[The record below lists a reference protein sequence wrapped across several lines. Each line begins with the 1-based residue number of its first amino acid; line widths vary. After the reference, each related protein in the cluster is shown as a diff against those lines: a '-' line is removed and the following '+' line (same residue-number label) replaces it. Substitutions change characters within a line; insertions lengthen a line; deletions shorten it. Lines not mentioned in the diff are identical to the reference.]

1 MRKYGI
7 RILSTFFLAALS
19 FSEAYAFMMPPVLPT
34 SPSLDFGGDAM
45 LTAEG
50 IAKKSLAVVDEAQRV
65 QGEVISSLKSID
77 LKFPFKL
84 DTSLFAKKGDGMWI
98 SSARKIEKSKIAD
111 ITDEDSIVEAFYE
124 LFLTYPTDII
134 AEFPHNPEAVKQAY
148 RNKSVEF
155 GNDTMVEMYITVR
168 ELEEKMQTLKEEYES
183 LRTCYVEGNADSSD
197 ICESASPNDD
207 ELGVWSNYYKL
218 NAIYDSILKITE
230 ELMVLKA
237 QYEVAQAVQAGIEPM
252 MPEEENTEG
261 EQSSSSTDDQAW
273 LDNNGIFNYTIS
285 LGYAQI
291 LSSANNTASSANNFS
306 SSSTSANYMS
316 GGAQASSATTLSNM
330 ETSKEATSL
339 LKTEGETFGGFELT
353 NKNAVAEAPDSRLEP
368 VEAKQYEAKS
378 PFAGTAEKAQTISSL
393 STLPTSS
400 SAMDSSVNGV
410 AASSAKGVAASS
422 AKGVAASS
430 AKGVA
435 TSSVNGVA
443 ASSAKGV
450 SSINSATT
458 LSNMKTSQEAT
469 SLSKTE
475 GETFGGFELTNKN
488 AVAEA
493 PDSRLEPAEAKQY
506 EAKSPFAGTADQFQ
520 SLAESNNAY
529 KTLQDAMKAH
539 NLKQQLSEYKN
550 TFVEYNKMVELHQK
564 AIEQLMKSEQCVVD
578 YLNQYYKDGQKVWL
592 GNGCSYSGNNIVC
605 DSGRALTADNL
616 QNLLPGDGLC
626 ANNQNMICSNYGI
639 NSYSSR
645 GGMSGWLISAYKLA
659 KAETAVTLTDEDFA
673 TSEREDKS
681 YTAADME
688 AQAEEL
694 QAQNESGLQDSSM
707 LKPSKEE
714 EVEAG
719 SRQEALI
726 SWQLGAEL
734 AKEIGKD
741 MGSSVPKWGEIKST
755 YKIWNDEKYFYNQ
768 YLKEKYQ
775 NMKYYIRDLDMRVVA
790 VELAKQINDSMEDEE
805 DSWLDLEV
813 TLEDVKAYN
822 SQALENLLP
831 LAQEAYA
838 TAPVSEVELVQ
849 EASRASLNQLRS
861 DLDTALDSLNTKK
874 ANTYEQLDT
883 ANIKLNDM
891 KEAYNTAVENR
902 QNAEAN
908 VEYQEQVIQ
917 NSQAKKAQSADY
929 KTNFENEAE
938 NEIATSEKTIETS
951 LEQEETAM
959 LQADNQRDA
968 IYELNSELS
977 GVEDDIERQ
986 KNDYAATASS
996 VEYENRKKV
1005 ENALKQLADSK
1016 AEVSLSE
1023 SPFLSKGLDFQS
1035 DFLALKQQYFMS
1047 LIGLVDK
1054 ALENAKEQ
1062 AIAAVE
1068 EGYEQIESLGDGK
1081 YGISGGGSVRSIHRE
1096 IMENISQI
1104 QPEIDLSGPLGYMLE
1119 AQAVSLLVQEAFS
1132 KALTENVCPDESC
1145 YAADSRFFVGASPK
1159 KEDFQAPKS
1168 MSASYTAPL
1177 REVVHF
1183 DNVDFESVIKS
1194 DSWYTTRQDFLNYG
1208 QDIPQIWK
1216 TILTPGGFVERDV
1229 DIAEILSHNQGAS
1242 DVIGRGTEY
1251 PCTVGKYDL
1260 DIYDGE
1266 VYVYDSES
1274 DKRKRTCNNVTSVNV
1289 YFNNIIKLGLK
1300 DGGSMSGKYEKPE
1313 TNNKFSELAVL
1324 LQYNDTDG
1332 GGLTFNDKIKEIM
1345 QFYEDTENATDT
1357 DDEDNEKYKSY
1368 EKQLLTKN
1376 QFSDYLSFVE
1386 LEQIYQEAVD
1396 ELNVKIEEVRNT
1408 LSEALQ
1414 EVGYTPASDFN
1425 LADEKTYNEISEALE
1440 SRKNTLLS
1448 QAVSQ
1453 TQKLQPLNDTLSEKI
1468 EQINKVLSALQMD
1481 KDEMVLLSDNMS
1493 GDSDLS
1499 EQIKSKQTD
1508 NQVRSEYNKEAE
1520 DEFERNLNSFEE
1532 PYCAIYN

>member
-339 LKTEGETFGGFELT
+339 L
-353 NKNAVAEAPDSRLEP
+353 
-368 VEAKQYEAKS
+368 
-378 PFAGTAEKAQTISSL
+378 
-393 STLPTSS
+393 
-400 SAMDSSVNGV
+400 
-410 AASSAKGVAASS
+410 
-422 AKGVAASS
+422 
-430 AKGVA
+430 
-435 TSSVNGVA
+435 
-443 ASSAKGV
+443 
-450 SSINSATT
+450 
-458 LSNMKTSQEAT
+458 
-469 SLSKTE
+469 KTE

>member
-65 QGEVISSLKSID
+65 QGEVISSLKSVD

-273 LDNNGIFNYTIS
+273 LDNNGIFNHTIS

-330 ETSKEATSL
+330 ETSQEATSL
-339 LKTEGETFGGFELT
+339 F
-353 NKNAVAEAPDSRLEP
+353 PDSRLEP
-368 VEAKQYEAKS
+368 AEAKQYEAKS

-400 SAMDSSVNGV
+400 SAMDSS
-410 AASSAKGVAASS
+410 AKGVAASS

-435 TSSVNGVA
+435 AGSAKGVAAGSAKGVA

-458 LSNMKTSQEAT
+458 LSNMETSQEAT

-475 GETFGGFELTNKN
+475 GETFGGFELTN
-488 AVAEA
+488 
-493 PDSRLEPAEAKQY
+493 
-506 EAKSPFAGTADQFQ
+506 
-520 SLAESNNAY
+520 NNAY

-1068 EGYEQIESLGDGK
+1068 EGYEKIGYLGDGK

-1104 QPEIDLSGPLGYMLE
+1104 QPEIDLNGPLGYMLE

-1357 DDEDNEKYKSY
+1357 DDEDNEKYKNY

>member
-50 IAKKSLAVVDEAQRV
+50 IAKKSLAVVDEVQRV
-65 QGEVISSLKSID
+65 QGEVISSLKSVD

-273 LDNNGIFNYTIS
+273 LDNNGIFNHTIS

-330 ETSKEATSL
+330 ETS
-339 LKTEGETFGGFELT
+339 
-353 NKNAVAEAPDSRLEP
+353 
-368 VEAKQYEAKS
+368 
-378 PFAGTAEKAQTISSL
+378 
-393 STLPTSS
+393 
-400 SAMDSSVNGV
+400 
-410 AASSAKGVAASS
+410 
-422 AKGVAASS
+422 
-430 AKGVA
+430 
-435 TSSVNGVA
+435 
-443 ASSAKGV
+443 
-450 SSINSATT
+450 
-458 LSNMKTSQEAT
+458 QEAT

-493 PDSRLEPAEAKQY
+493 PDLRLEPAEAKQY

-861 DLDTALDSLNTKK
+861 DLDTALDSLNSKK

-1068 EGYEQIESLGDGK
+1068 EGYEKIGYLGDGK
-1081 YGISGGGSVRSIHRE
+1081 YGISGGGSVRNIHRE

-1168 MSASYTAPL
+1168 MSAGYTAPL

-1386 LEQIYQEAVD
+1386 LEQIYQEGVD